1 VWSTIS
7 VRRDVRA
14 RLDELASKLGMSS
27 PNDVISYLLSRYANS
42 STASSYEELLRQIAE
57 VLETHGRKLDGML
70 ALMDK
75 LEQVLRRLSQVVDS
89 LGQFAETQRSTPPT
103 TEGQKPAET
112 PATAEA
118 QPAETGG
125 RKPKTFTWCRK
136 KSEIRNLEG
145 FVEWVKQNYG
155 LVDWWEEEDG
165 RVCFETERE
174 PEKGEKR
181 RRGGGG
187 G

>member
-1 VWSTIS
+1 
-7 VRRDVRA
+7 
-14 RLDELASKLGMSS
+14 MSS
-27 PNDVISYLLSRYANS
+27 PNDVIAYLLSRYANS

-57 VLETHGRKLDGML
+57 VLEIHSKKLDGML

-89 LGQFAETQRSTPPT
+89 LEQFVESQRSTSPT

-125 RKPKTFTWCRK
+125 QKPETYTWCRSR
-136 KSEIRNLEG
+136 SEIRSLEG

-155 LVDWWEEEDG
+155 LIDYWEEKDG

-174 PEKGEKR
+174 PKQVKGKKR

-187 G
+187 